1 MRQTESALRM
11 LTTAYK
17 AVLTNCYVIENLAGG
32 GKALL

>member
-17 AVLTNCYVIENLAGG
+17 AVLTNCYVTENLAGG
-32 GKALL
+32 G